1 LYVDEDGNVQKII
14 LQVEDKADD
23 KVQETLQ
30 DVSDKCLA
38 MADWQTQ
45 SFVNCNSLHE
55 IDLHRGITHV
65 HDGTAQLTFL
75 GQGRFRDTWQVG
87 SDNEEP
93 VVLKTLRMERE
104 FLEEYYER
112 HRRDAVA
119 MERLTHSHFVM
130 NVFGYCGQSALNELA
145 NNIRA
150 TSLDKLDR
158 RFMGGKRRKG
168 ISSAV
173 LLLKLRLATS
183 IAVGVSHVHEVKVED
198 INSGLSFPAGMVH
211 CDLNPY
217 NIAITRGG
225 KPKLNDFNLAEFLRY
240 DPITNER
247 CGFQS
252 RHHEPRWRA
261 PEEMDLSHK
270 TIVNEKVDIYAL
282 GNILFY
288 ILTLNLPHGKMQSD
302 RMNEVRVAVKAGV
315 RPGLSKMYKTSK
327 DPIVLAFKEAMDMCF
342 QPNPALR
349 ATARQVA
356 DRLFE
361 TLAEIK
367 SEGNATSTHEE

>member
-145 NNIRA
+145 NFKYV
-150 TSLDKLDR
+150 TSLEQLDR
-158 RFMGGKRRKG
+158 RLRGKEYMG
-168 ISSAV
+168 SAI
-173 LLLKLRLATS
+173 LLLKLKLATS
-183 IAVGVSHVHEVKVED
+183 IAVGVAHVHEVKLD

-211 CDLNPY
+211 YDLNPR

-225 KPKLNDFNLAEFLRY
+225 KPKLNDFNIAEFLKY
-240 DPITNER
+240 DPTTNET

-252 RHHEPRWRA
+252 RLHEPWWRA

-270 TIVNEKVDIYAL
+270 SIVNEKVDIYAL
-282 GNILFY
+282 GNILFH
-288 ILTLNLPHGKMQSD
+288 ILTTHSPRGKLQRD
-302 RMNEVRVAVKAGV
+302 RMDEVRVTVRAGV
-315 RPGLSKMYKTSK
+315 RPELSKLYTKSK
-327 DPIVLAFKEAMDMCF
+327 DPVVLAFREAMDMCF
-342 QPNPALR
+342 EPNTVMR
-349 ATARQVA
+349 ATAREVA
-356 DRLFE
+356 DRLFD
-361 TLAEIK
+361 TLAELK
-367 SEGNATSTHEE
+367 SEIK